1 MAILISIL
9 FITFPTPIPRIPTL
23 IPCISIIIPRI
34 STPHFL
40 HSHIAYSIPTR
51 IPYISSPIS
60 LLPRIR
66 FIPFPNSPF

>member
-9 FITFPTPIPRIPTL
+9 FITFPIPIPCIPTL
-23 IPCISIIIPRI
+23 IPCISTIIPHI

-40 HSHIAYSIPTR
+40 HSHTAYSIPTR
-51 IPYISSPIS
+51 IPYISSPLS

-66 FIPFPNSPF
+66 LIPFSNSPF